1 MQNYTR
7 SEAKRA
13 LGRIIDDAEKGVPSN
28 VLNGLK
34 KARPGS
40 SFIPLSA
47 LTPAQQKRSRE
58 VDAERLRRQWSDH
71 REEVENI
78 GTVLIVLRENQ
89 AACALV
95 PAEDSERRKI
105 PRYRAAVRGEALL
118 SFADVSEALDSLRGD
133 VDNLQESLG
142 GLVGEEGIPT
152 LMVAVKRLT
161 SLVNA
166 HRSEWRESKGLPP
179 MTQ

>member
-1 MQNYTR
+1 MTNFSR

-13 LGRIIDDAEKGVPSN
+13 LGRIIDEAENGVRSH

-40 SFIPLSA
+40 SFVPLADLDASQRA
-47 LTPAQQKRSRE
+47 AARE

-78 GTVLIVLRENQ
+78 GTVLIIMREGE

-95 PAEDSERRKI
+95 PAPDALRRK
-105 PRYRAAVRGEALL
+105 VSRGRTAMKESALL
-118 SFADVSEALDSLRGD
+118 SVAEVAQAVGTLRHEVDDLRGA
-133 VDNLQESLG
+133 LL
-142 GLVGEEGIPT
+142 GLVGEDGVPT
-152 LMVAVKRLT
+152 FLALVRRLET
-161 SLVNA
+161 LVNVL
-166 HRSEWRESKGLPP
+166 RNEWRDSKGLPP
-179 MTQ
+179 MAA